1 MKGLISEPGSFA
13 VLLVCDGGEV
23 SLKLDRRSRAAS
35 LPQVDPVLAAGG
47 LLAASQNLPLR

>member
-35 LPQVDPVLAAGG
+35 LPQVDLVLAAGG
-47 LLAASQNLPLR
+47 PLAASQNLPLR